1 MLFNSYIFIFLFL
14 PLVLGG
20 YYLACRQSN
29 RLAMGWLVI
38 ASLFFFGWWNPL
50 FLWLILL
57 SVTVN
62 FVTGTYLFHTPSRS
76 ILILGVAFNLSLL
89 GYFKYAGFLTGINFD
104 AIDSTF
110 RLGDI
115 LLPLG
120 ISFFTFQQI
129 TYLVDSYKRLTVG
142 HGWLEYGLFVNFFPS

>member
-1 MLFNSYIFIFLFL
+1 L
-14 PLVLGG
+14 
-20 YYLACRQSN
+20 LADSPTVWQWD
-29 RLAMGWLVI
+29 GW
-38 ASLFFFGWWNPL
+38 SLRRCFFFGWWNPL

-57 SVTVN
+57 SVMVN

-76 ILILGVAFNLSLL
+76 ILILGIAFNLSLL
-89 GYFKYAGFLTGINFD
+89 GYFKYAGFLTGIIFD

-129 TYLVDSYKRLTVG
+129 TSSDSLLAILFCFVLSG
-142 HGWLEYGLFVNFFPS
+142 HVYHVRPKSPLLATSRH